1 MFISRIHLNNWKN
14 FQEIDVK
21 VAERCFIIGANATG
35 KSNFL
40 DALRFLRDIAKQG
53 GGLQSAV
60 QTRGGV
66 TKIRCLS
73 ARTHT
78 NIRIEVD
85 LNKDGEANPTW
96 RYVIDFKHI
105 GGGIQ
110 KSRAT
115 ILEETVYNYENKRYV
130 LFRNPS
136 EEGEDQETLLY
147 THLEQITSNAS
158 FREIRDTFI
167 NLEYLNVIPQLV
179 REASSIL
186 LSSDKEDYFGRN
198 FLKRLAS
205 LNPRVRNS
213 YLRRIN
219 DVLSLA
225 VPQLDQLSFVKD
237 PMGIPHIEAK
247 YKHWRA
253 QGSKQNEML
262 FSDGTLRLIGFLFA
276 MLDGTGIILLE
287 EPESNLH
294 SGIVAQ
300 IPGFVARI
308 QRERK
313 RQVIV
318 TTHSYEILSN
328 EGIGAN
334 ELIVLSPSS
343 EGTTAKNAEDVKD
356 VKELLDAGLS
366 AADALLPKTV
376 PETVDRINQIIA

>member
-1 MFISRIHLNNWKN
+1 MYISRIRLLNWKN
-14 FQEIDVK
+14 FQDINVEIS
-21 VAERCFIIGANATG
+21 ERCFIIGANATG

-40 DALRFLRDIAKQG
+40 DALRFLRDIVKQG

-60 QTRGGV
+60 QSRGGV

-85 LNKDGEANPTW
+85 LNPDGSAEPKW
-96 RYVIDFKHI
+96 RYAIDFKHT

-110 KSRAT
+110 KSRAS
-115 ILEETVYNYENKRYV
+115 IVEEEVYNYFEGIHV
-130 LFRNPS
+130 LHRLQNDVS
-136 EEGEDQETLLY
+136 EDSETLQY
-147 THLEQITSNAS
+147 THLEQTTSNAR
-158 FREIRDTFI
+158 FREVRDTFQS
-167 NLEYLNVIPQLV
+167 LEYLNVIPQLV
-179 REASSIL
+179 REAGSVVM
-186 LSSDKEDYFGRN
+186 SSDKEDYFGRN
-198 FLKRLAS
+198 FLKRLS
-205 LNPRVRNS
+205 LLNARVRNS

-219 DVLSLA
+219 EVLSLA

-237 PMGIPHIEAK
+237 SMGVPHIEAK

-276 MLDGTGIILLE
+276 MLDGTGVILLE

-294 SGIVAQ
+294 SGIVMQ
-300 IPGFVARI
+300 IPEFVAKI

-313 RQVIV
+313 RQVII

-328 EGIGAN
+328 GGIDAS
-334 ELIVLSPSS
+334 ELVILTPSL
-343 EGTTAKNAEDVKD
+343 EGTAATNASCLEDVK
-356 VKELLDAGLS
+356 KMLEAGLS
-366 AADALLPKTV
+366 VADIILPRTS
-376 PETVDRINQIIA
+376 PENVEQMNQI

>member
-1 MFISRIHLNNWKN
+1 MFVSRIRLFNWKN
-14 FQEIDVK
+14 FQDIDVGIS
-21 VAERCFIIGANATG
+21 ERCFVIGANATG

-40 DALRFLRDIAKQG
+40 DALRFLRDIVKQG

-60 QTRGGV
+60 QARGGV

-85 LNKDGEANPTW
+85 LNPDGSPNPKW
-96 RYVIDFKHI
+96 RYAIDFKHT

-110 KSRAT
+110 KSRAS
-115 ILEETVYNYENKRYV
+115 IIEEEVFDYATNTFV
-130 LFRNPS
+130 LHRRQSDSS
-136 EEGEDQETLLY
+136 EDSETLLY
-147 THLEQITSNAS
+147 TYLEQTTTNAR
-158 FREIRDTFI
+158 FREVRDTFL

-179 REASSIL
+179 REAGSVV

-198 FLKRLAS
+198 FLKRLS
-205 LNPRVRNS
+205 LLNARVRNS

-219 DVLSLA
+219 EVLSLA

-237 PMGIPHIEAK
+237 SMGVPHIEAR

-294 SGIVAQ
+294 SAIVMQ
-300 IPGFVARI
+300 IPEFVARI
-308 QRERK
+308 QRERR
-313 RQVIV
+313 RQVII

-328 EGIGAN
+328 GGIDAN
-334 ELIVLSPSS
+334 ELVILSPSS
-343 EGTTAKNAEDVKD
+343 EGTAATNASTMEDVIEMLK
-356 VKELLDAGLS
+356 AGLTV
-366 AADALLPKTV
+366 ADIILPRTS
-376 PETVDRINQIIA
+376 PENVELMNQV

>member
-1 MFISRIHLNNWKN
+1 MFISRIRLFNWKN
-14 FQEIDVK
+14 FQDVN
-21 VAERCFIIGANATG
+21 VNISERCFVIGANATG

-40 DALRFLRDIAKQG
+40 DALRFLRDIVKQG

-60 QTRGGV
+60 QSRGGV

-78 NIRIEVD
+78 DICIEVD
-85 LNKDGEANPTW
+85 INPDGQEKPKW
-96 RYVIDFKHI
+96 RYMIDFKHT

-110 KSRAT
+110 KSRAL
-115 ILEETVYNYENKRYV
+115 ILEENVFNYQTNVFV
-130 LFRNPS
+130 LNRRHNS
-136 EEGEDQETLLY
+136 QGEDIETLQY
-147 THLEQITSNAS
+147 TYLEQTTVNSG
-158 FREIRDTFI
+158 FREVRDTFL

-179 REASSIL
+179 REAGSVIM
-186 LSSDKEDYFGRN
+186 SSDKEDYFGRN
-198 FLKRLAS
+198 FLQRIS
-205 LNPRVRNS
+205 LLNARVRSS
-213 YLRRIN
+213 YLRKIN

-225 VPQLDQLSFVKD
+225 VPQLEQLSFVKD
-237 PMGIPHIEAK
+237 PMGVPHIEAR

-294 SGIVAQ
+294 SGIVMQ
-300 IPGFVARI
+300 IPEFVARI

-313 RQVIV
+313 RQVII

-328 EGIGAN
+328 EGISAD
-334 ELIVLSPSS
+334 ELVILTPSS
-343 EGTTAKNAEDVKD
+343 EGTIATNASDLDDVK
-356 VKELLDAGLS
+356 KMLEAGLTV
-366 AADALLPKTV
+366 ADAILPRTL
-376 PETVDRINQIIA
+376 PERVEYMNQI

>member
-1 MFISRIHLNNWKN
+1 MYISRIRLNNWKN
-14 FQEIDVK
+14 FQDVDVK
-21 VAERCFIIGANATG
+21 VSERCFVIGANATG

-40 DALRFLRDIAKQG
+40 DALRFLRDIVKQG
-53 GGLQSAV
+53 GGLQAAV
-60 QTRGGV
+60 QMRGGV

-85 LNKDGEANPTW
+85 LNKDGESSPTW
-96 RYVIDFKHI
+96 KYAIDFKHI

-115 ILEETVYNYENKRYV
+115 ILEEIVYNYHAHEYILQRSP
-130 LFRNPS
+130 RNG
-136 EEGEDQETLLY
+136 EEDSETLLY
-147 THLEQITSNAS
+147 THLEQVTSNAS
-158 FREIRDTFI
+158 FREIRDTFL
-167 NLEYLNVIPQLV
+167 NLEYMNVIPQLV
-179 REASSIL
+179 REASSIVM
-186 LSSDKEDYFGRN
+186 SSDKEDYFGRN
-198 FLKRLAS
+198 FLKRLSS

-225 VPQLDQLSFVKD
+225 VPQLEQLSFVKD
-237 PMGIPHIEAK
+237 PMGVPHIEAK

-294 SGIVAQ
+294 SGIVVQ
-300 IPGFVARI
+300 IPAFIARI
-308 QRERK
+308 QRERG

-328 EGIGAN
+328 SGISAE
-334 ELIVLSPSS
+334 ELIVLTPST
-343 EGTTAKNAEDVKD
+343 EGTMAKNAEDVKEI
-356 VKELLDAGLS
+356 KIILDAGLS
-366 AADALLPKTV
+366 AADALLPKTT
-376 PETVDRINQIIA
+376 PENVDRISQIVM

>member
-1 MFISRIHLNNWKN
+1 MFISRIRLNNWKN
-14 FQEIDVK
+14 FQDVDVK
-21 VAERCFIIGANATG
+21 VAERCFVIGANATG

-40 DALRFLRDIAKQG
+40 DALRFLRDIVKQG

-60 QTRGGV
+60 QMRGGV

-85 LNKDGEANPTW
+85 LNRDGEVSPKWKYA
-96 RYVIDFKHI
+96 IDFRHS

-115 ILEETVYNYENKRYV
+115 ILEELVYDYERKSDV
-130 LFRNPS
+130 LHRTPKNAN
-136 EEGEDQETLLY
+136 EDAETLLY
-147 THLEQITSNAS
+147 THLEQVTSNAS
-158 FREIRDTFI
+158 FREIRDTFQ

-179 REASSIL
+179 REASSIV

-198 FLKRLAS
+198 FLQRLAS
-205 LNPRVRNS
+205 LNTRVRNS
-213 YLRRIN
+213 YLKRIS

-225 VPQLDQLSFVKD
+225 VPQLEQLTFVKD
-237 PMGIPHIEAK
+237 SMGIPHIEAR

-276 MLDGTGIILLE
+276 MLDGTGVILLE

-294 SGIVAQ
+294 SGIVVQ
-300 IPGFVARI
+300 LPEYISRI
-308 QRERK
+308 QRERG

-328 EGIGAN
+328 GGIGAK

-343 EGTTAKNAEDVKD
+343 EGTTARNADEVEDIIT
-356 VKELLDAGLS
+356 LLKAGLTV
-366 AADALLPKTV
+366 ADVLLPRTT
-376 PETVDRINQIIA
+376 PEGVEQINQIEA

>member
-1 MFISRIHLNNWKN
+1 MYISRIRLFNWKN
-14 FQEIDVK
+14 FQDINVDIS
-21 VAERCFIIGANATG
+21 ERCFVIGANATG

-40 DALRFLRDIAKQG
+40 DALRFLRDIVKQG

-60 QTRGGV
+60 QSRGGV

-78 NIRIEVD
+78 DIRIEVD
-85 LNKDGEANPTW
+85 IQSEGSLRPKW
-96 RYVIDFKHI
+96 RYAIDFKHT

-110 KSRAT
+110 KSRAM
-115 ILEETVYNYENKRYV
+115 IVEEEVFNYDSDTFFLQRHQNDTK
-130 LFRNPS
+130 
-136 EEGEDQETLLY
+136 EDSETLLY
-147 THLEQITSNAS
+147 THLEQTTSNTH
-158 FREIRDTFI
+158 FREVRDTFL

-179 REASSIL
+179 REAGSVI
-186 LSSDKEDYFGRN
+186 LSSDKEDYYGRN
-198 FLKRLAS
+198 FLQRLAL
-205 LNPRVRNS
+205 LNARVRNS

-219 DVLSLA
+219 EVLSLA

-237 PMGIPHIEAK
+237 SMGVPHIEAK

-294 SGIVAQ
+294 SGIVMQ
-300 IPGFVARI
+300 IPEFVARI

-313 RQVIV
+313 RQVII
-318 TTHSYEILSN
+318 TTHSYDILSN
-328 EGIGAN
+328 GGIDAG
-334 ELIVLSPSS
+334 ELVILTPSS
-343 EGTTAKNAEDVKD
+343 EGTAAVNASSLEDIKRML
-356 VKELLDAGLS
+356 EAGLT
-366 AADALLPKTV
+366 AADIILPRTS
-376 PETVDRINQIIA
+376 PENVELINQI

>member
-1 MFISRIHLNNWKN
+1 MYISRLKLNNWKN
-14 FQEIDVK
+14 FQEVDVR
-21 VAERCFIIGANATG
+21 VTERCFVIGANATG

-40 DALRFLRDIAKQG
+40 DALRFLRDVVKQG

-60 QTRGGV
+60 LMRGGV

-78 NIRIEVD
+78 DIRIEVD
-85 LNKDGEANPTW
+85 LNKEGEERPKWKYA
-96 RYVIDFKHI
+96 IDFKHI

-115 ILEETVYNYENKRYV
+115 ILEEVVYNYETEKYV
-130 LFRNPS
+130 LHRTPHS
-136 EEGEDQETLLY
+136 KGEDSETLLY
-147 THLEQITSNAS
+147 THLEQVTSNAS
-158 FREIRDTFI
+158 FREIRDTFH

-179 REASSIL
+179 RETSSIVF
-186 LSSDKEDYFGRN
+186 SSEKEDYFGRN
-198 FLKRLAS
+198 FLNRLSS

-213 YLRRIN
+213 YLKKIN

-225 VPQLDQLSFVKD
+225 VPQLEQLTFVKD
-237 PMGIPHIEAK
+237 SMGIPHIEAK
-247 YKHWRA
+247 YRHWRA

-294 SGIVAQ
+294 SGIVIQ
-300 IPGFVARI
+300 IPEFVARI
-308 QRERK
+308 QRERG
-313 RQVIV
+313 RQVII

-328 EGIGAN
+328 AGISPN
-334 ELIVLSPSS
+334 ELVVLSPST
-343 EGTTAKNAEDVKD
+343 EGTKVMNAEDVED
-356 VKELLDAGLS
+356 IRILLSSGLS
-366 AADALLPKTV
+366 PADALLPRTTPDNV
-376 PETVDRINQIIA
+376 EQINQIQV

>member
-1 MFISRIHLNNWKN
+1 MYISRIRLNNWKN
-14 FQEIDVK
+14 FQDVD
-21 VAERCFIIGANATG
+21 VRLSERCFVIGANATG

-53 GGLQSAV
+53 GGLQAAV
-60 QTRGGV
+60 QMRGGV

-85 LNKDGEANPTW
+85 LNRDGERVPTW
-96 RYVIDFKHI
+96 KYAIDFKHT
-105 GGGIQ
+105 GGGIL

-115 ILEETVYNYENKRYV
+115 ILEEIVYNYQQQNYILQRT
-130 LFRNPS
+130 PQ
-136 EEGEDQETLLY
+136 GQQEDSETLLY
-147 THLEQITSNAS
+147 THLEQVTSNYS
-158 FREIRDTFI
+158 FREIWETFQ

-179 REASSIL
+179 REASSIV
-186 LSSDKEDYFGRN
+186 LSSNKEDYFGRN

-205 LNPRVRNS
+205 LNQRVRDS

-219 DVLSLA
+219 EVLSLA
-225 VPQLDQLSFVKD
+225 VPQLEQLSFVKD
-237 PMGIPHIEAK
+237 SMGIPHIEAR
-247 YKHWRA
+247 YRHWRA

-294 SGIVAQ
+294 SGIVVQ
-300 IPGFVARI
+300 IPAFVAKI
-308 QRERK
+308 QRERN
-313 RQVIV
+313 RQVII

-328 EGIGAN
+328 GGISAN

-343 EGTTAKNAEDVKD
+343 EGTTAKNAADVEE
-356 VKELLDAGLS
+356 VKALLDAGLT
-366 AADALLPKTV
+366 AADALLPRTT
-376 PETVDRINQIIA
+376 PENVDKINQVLM

>member
-1 MFISRIHLNNWKN
+1 MFISRIRLYNWKN
-14 FQEIDVK
+14 FQDIDVK
-21 VAERCFIIGANATG
+21 VSERCFVIGANATG

-40 DALRFLRDIAKQG
+40 DALRFLRDIVKQG

-60 QTRGGV
+60 QSRGGV

-78 NIRIEVD
+78 NVRIEVD
-85 LNKDGEANPTW
+85 LNREGETVPKWKYA
-96 RYVIDFKHI
+96 IDFKHF
-105 GGGIQ
+105 GGGIL
-110 KSRAT
+110 KSKAT
-115 ILEETVYNYENKRYV
+115 IIEELVFNYDTNKDV
-130 LFRNPS
+130 LHRTPNRNK
-136 EEGEDQETLLY
+136 EDSETLLY
-147 THLEQITSNAS
+147 THLEQPNSNAD
-158 FREIRDTFI
+158 FREIRDTFL

-179 REASSIL
+179 REAGSVVF
-186 LSSDKEDYFGRN
+186 SSDKEDYFGRN
-198 FLKRLAS
+198 FLQRMAS

-219 DVLSLA
+219 EVLSLA
-225 VPQLDQLSFVKD
+225 VPQLEQLSFVKD
-237 PMGIPHIEAK
+237 AMGIPHIEAK

-294 SGIVAQ
+294 SGIVMQ
-300 IPGFVARI
+300 IPEFVAKI

-313 RQVIV
+313 RQVII

-328 EGIGAN
+328 GGISID
-334 ELIVLSPSS
+334 ELIVLSPTQ
-343 EGTTAKNAEDVKD
+343 EGTTAVNARDLDNVK
-356 VKELLDAGLS
+356 KLLAAGLS
-366 AADALLPKTV
+366 AADVFLPQTS
-376 PETVDRINQIIA
+376 PENVDKINQITV